1 MGFRVAARTASCR
14 LQFGELDHVAHGA
27 IHGQNTAGEFAIGCA
42 PAILDLDLDG
52 PESVSAVGHARCRD
66 GIGDQH
72 GAFDAFR
79 LQEKLHDFR
88 GDVNSVRNDVGA
100 EFLIGQHFAKDTG
113 LAMIERTHGI
123 EGVRGVASAGLHRRR
138 ERSP

>member
-1 MGFRVAARTASCR
+1 MVRTLPASLPSVR
-14 LQFGELDHVAHGA
+14 
-27 IHGQNTAGEFAIGCA
+27 A
-42 PAILDLDLDG
+42 PAIFDLDLDG
-52 PESVSAVGHARCRD
+52 AELVGAVGHARGGD

-88 GDVNSVRNDVGA
+88 GDVNSIRDDVGA
-100 EFLIGQHFAKDTG
+100 ELLVGEHFAKDAG

-123 EGVRGVASAGLHRRR
+123 EGVRGVAGAGLHRGASG
-138 ERSP
+138 SP